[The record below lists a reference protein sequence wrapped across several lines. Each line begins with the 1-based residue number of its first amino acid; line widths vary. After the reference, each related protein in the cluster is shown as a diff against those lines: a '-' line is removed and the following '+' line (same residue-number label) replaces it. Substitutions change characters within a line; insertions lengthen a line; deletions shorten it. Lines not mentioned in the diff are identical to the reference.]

1 MIILPR
7 ERRAFALRI
16 KAIGVFTVLVLGLA
30 CIPAEA
36 ATSWPGD
43 SATRYADGTNVF
55 GKNLSG
61 LSFESPSVVWA
72 VKNGPSTLYRLVPSG
87 STWKVDQKRSLN
99 FADGQGDPDA
109 EGVVSTPDGLF
120 VAVER
125 DNDDGDVSAPMILKY
140 GSGSN
145 AIAEWE
151 LGGMPEVD
159 PNDGPEAISWVPDSF
174 LTQNGFKDDSGK
186 TYNPADYPGHGSGLF
201 FVGLEAT
208 GEVYVYALQ
217 GTNARLLSTFASGQS
232 QVMELEFDGA
242 KLWAGCDNNCS
253 GRTTTLALSS
263 GSFEVTATYNRPS
276 TLPNVNLEGFA
287 ISPSC
292 VNGKK
297 VVLWS
302 DDDNTSSHALRSGSL
317 NCTV

>member
-1 MIILPR
+1 M
-7 ERRAFALRI
+7 RI
-16 KAIGVFTVLVLGLA
+16 KAIGVFTVLVLGLTA
-30 CIPAEA
+30 GTAEA
-36 ATSWPGD
+36 ATTWPGD
-43 SATRYADGTNVF
+43 STTRTADGTNVF
-55 GKNLSG
+55 GTNLSG

-72 VKNGPSTLYRLVPSG
+72 VKNGPSALYRLVPNG
-87 STWKVDQKRSLN
+87 SSWKVDQKRSLN

-109 EGVVSTPDGLF
+109 EGVVSTPEGLF

-125 DNDDGDVSAPMILKY
+125 DNDDGDVSRPMILKY
-140 GSGSN
+140 GTGGN
-145 AIAEWE
+145 AVAEWD

-159 PNDGPEAISWVPDSF
+159 PNDGPEAISWVPDSY
-174 LTQNGFKDDSGK
+174 LTKNGFKDSSGK
-186 TYNPADYPGHGSGLF
+186 TYNPADRPGHGSGLF

-217 GTNARLLSTFASGQS
+217 GDEAVLVNKFASGQA
-232 QVMELEFDGA
+232 QVMDLEFDGG
-242 KLWAGCDNNCS
+242 KLWAICDNHCS
-253 GRTTTLALSS
+253 GRTTTLAINS
-263 GSFEVTATYNRPS
+263 GNFKVTATYNRPS
-276 TLPNVNLEGFA
+276 GLSNVNLEGFA

-297 VVLWS
+297 VVLWA

>member
-1 MIILPR
+1 MS
-7 ERRAFALRI
+7 
-16 KAIGVFTVLVLGLA
+16 TVLALSLA
-30 CIPAEA
+30 ITPAQA
-36 ATSWPGD
+36 ATSWPGE
-43 SATRYADGTNVF
+43 SATKYADGTNVF
-55 GKNLSG
+55 GTNLSG
-61 LSFESPSVVWA
+61 VSFESPGVVWA

-87 STWKVDQKRSLN
+87 STWKVDQKRSLE

-125 DNDDGDVSAPMILKY
+125 DNDDGGVSAPKVLKY
-140 GSGSN
+140 GTGS
-145 AIAEWE
+145 AAVAEWE

-186 TYNPADYPGHGSGLF
+186 TYVPADHPGHGSGLF

-208 GEVYVYALQ
+208 GEVYAYALQ
-217 GTNARLLSTFASGQS
+217 GSGAKLLSRFASGQS
-232 QVMELEFDGA
+232 QVMDLEFDGG
-242 KLWAGCDNNCS
+242 KLWALCDNHCN
-253 GRTTTLALSS
+253 GRTTTLAIS
-263 GSFEVTATYNRPS
+263 GGRFKVTATYNRPS
-276 TLPNVNLEGFA
+276 GLPNVNLEGFA

-297 VVLWS
+297 VVLWA

-317 NCTV
+317 NCTA

>member
-1 MIILPR
+1 M
-7 ERRAFALRI
+7 RI
-16 KAIGVFTVLVLGLA
+16 KAIGVFTVLTLGLTVT
-30 CIPAEA
+30 PAQA
-36 ATSWPGD
+36 ATTWPGD
-43 SATRYADGTNVF
+43 SATKTADGTSVF

-61 LSFESPSVVWA
+61 LSFESANVVWA
-72 VKNGPSTLYRLVPSG
+72 VKNSPSTLYRLVPSG

-125 DNDDGDVSAPMILKY
+125 DNDDGDVSRPMILKY

-145 AIAEWE
+145 AVAEWD
-151 LGGMPEVD
+151 LGGMPDVD
-159 PNDGPEAISWVPDSF
+159 PNDGPEGISWVPDSY
-174 LTQNGFKDDSGK
+174 LTANGFKDSSGK

-201 FVGLEAT
+201 LVGLEAT

-217 GTNARLLSTFASGQS
+217 GGEAKLLRKFASGQA
-232 QVMELEFDGA
+232 QVMDLEFDGS
-242 KLWAGCDNNCS
+242 KLWTICDNNCS
-253 GRTTTLALSS
+253 GRTTTLAISS
-263 GSFEVTATYNRPS
+263 GNFKVTATYNRPS
-276 TLPNVNLEGFA
+276 GLSNVNLEGFA
-287 ISPSC
+287 ISPTCSA
-292 VNGKK
+292 GKK

-317 NCTV
+317 NCTA